1 MRRLSL
7 FLALVFTLGLA
18 HTASADHY
26 ANTDLYAVDLE
37 TGDMTLV
44 GEIGAGETLIGLALT
59 APAETVGS
67 AVGLTLE
74 NELVTFDVSTPDAI
88 DARMDVTGLMDGDVL
103 VGIDFRPATGELIG
117 IGEMSVLYSID
128 AATGEASSLAEGMF
142 EPMLEDRLLGFDFNP
157 TVDRIRVDV
166 STTQN
171 LRLNPETGLIGVN
184 PDTDMPTIDGN
195 TAYAEGDANASV
207 TPRVVAAG
215 YTNNVHGAE
224 STVLY
229 VFDAEA
235 NTLAIQDPPN
245 DGVLNTVATVDV
257 DIVEETAF
265 DIAPSGEAFA
275 AVPRLVATDATPTV
289 PMATP
294 VTDNEGSTVR

>member
-7 FLALVFTLGLA
+7 MLALVFTLGLV

-37 TGDMTLV
+37 TGALTLV

-74 NELVTFDVSTPDAI
+74 NELVTFDVSTPDTI
-88 DARMDVTGLMDGDVL
+88 DARMDVTGLMEGDVL
-103 VGIDFRPATGELIG
+103 VGIDFRPASGELIG
-117 IGEMSVLYSID
+117 IGEMSVLYTID
-128 AATGEASSLAEGMF
+128 VTTGEATSLAEGMF
-142 EPMLEDRLLGFDFNP
+142 EPVLEDRLLGFDFNP

-207 TPRVVAAG
+207 TPIVVAAA
-215 YTNNVHGAE
+215 YTNNMDGAE
-224 STVLY
+224 STQLY

-245 DGVLNTVATVDV
+245 DGVLNTVASVDV

-275 AVPRLVATDATPTV
+275 SVPRLVVTDATPVV

-294 VTDNEGSTVR
+294 VTGSEGSLVR